1 MKKLAKQLT
10 VIFSAAVMTV
20 LSAGIL
26 VSAAE
31 NAPAETAPTD
41 TSQTETPKYTGWEP
55 CETGWL
61 YLRDGVPITSDSYRI
76 DGVYYRFSV
85 PGTCIDS

>member
-41 TSQTETPKYTGWEP
+41 TSQTETPDRK
-55 CETGWL
+55 
-61 YLRDGVPITSDSYRI
+61 
-76 DGVYYRFSV
+76 SV
-85 PGTCIDS
+85 V